1 MDGLVRPI
9 ATIEASKCEQ
19 TILVSWSQVG
29 NNIPGKA
36 RNRSAKAR
44 CIRMQDD
51 EPVHKSQIKAKQ
63 ENTPDRT
70 VLRTFSLAVD
80 LGPAVSRRRA
90 VA

>member
-1 MDGLVRPI
+1 M
-9 ATIEASKCEQ
+9 
-19 TILVSWSQVG
+19 SWSQVD
-29 NNIPGKA
+29 NNVPGEA
-36 RNRSAKAR
+36 RDRSAKAR
-44 CIRMQDD
+44 RIRMQDD

-70 VLRTFSLAVD
+70 VLRTFSLNVD